1 MQETW
6 LPAGKQTRQWKV
18 PHFKIK
24 FPSGNGG
31 SVVATL
37 HLWTEDDKLLVFLT
51 FLATTRLP

>member
-6 LPAGKQTRQWKV
+6 LPVGKLTRQWKV

-31 SVVATL
+31 FFVATL
-37 HLWTEDDKLLVFLT
+37 HLWTGDDKEMISDWSS
-51 FLATTRLP
+51 